1 MGELH
6 TDRHGITSNWQ
17 LEARRIPTLLS
28 NLSRHVERQGEKATF
43 FVKAQGKLC
52 LWGECQISFKARK
65 RRYGSLRTLR
75 IQNAYSETVVCAV
88 EIFKEAGSGKKL
100 GGKKHR

>member
-1 MGELH
+1 MLKG
-6 TDRHGITSNWQ
+6 R
-17 LEARRIPTLLS
+17 
-28 NLSRHVERQGEKATF
+28 EKKQFF

-52 LWGECQISFKARK
+52 LWGECQISFKAIK

-75 IQNAYSETVVCAV
+75 IQNAYSETVVCSM

-100 GGKKHR
+100 GEKKHR